1 MFNKEDVDPTCED
14 FEAQERVFRDEMK
27 EEMGG
32 DDKWDAHEN
41 ITDEECSGMDKFHEL
56 ANEFVY
62 NLTNEQRKVLG
73 VLVLHDKGV
82 DALEDEIP
90 SALHDQA
97 HDGDAEAFKVLQAD
111 KITIEDIFDRTLQ

>member
-1 MFNKEDVDPTCED
+1 MLEL
-14 FEAQERVFRDEMK
+14 
-27 EEMGG
+27 
-32 DDKWDAHEN
+32 DKY
-41 ITDEECSGMDKFHEL
+41 HEL
-56 ANEFVY
+56 ANELVHS
-62 NLTNEQRKVLG
+62 LTNEQRKELG
-73 VLVLHDKGV
+73 ILVMHDKGC